1 MKTLKE
7 GNSAPDFVLKDASGK
22 EVSLK
27 DFKGKWIVLYFYPKD
42 NTPGCTI
49 EALDFTALKKNFEK
63 KNAVILGISKDNCK
77 AHQKFIDGKKLTI
90 MLLSDE
96 DTKVNQKY
104 GVWMLKKFMG
114 REYMGTHRSTFL
126 IDPKGKIAKIWY
138 GVSPDG
144 HAKEVLE
151 ALS

>member
-1 MKTLKE
+1 MFKE
-7 GNSAPDFVLKDASGK
+7 GDKAPEFTLKDANEK

-27 DFKGKWIVLYFYPKD
+27 DFRGKWIVLYFYPKD

-49 EALDFTALKKNFEK
+49 EAIDFTALKKEFEK
-63 KNAVILGISKDNCK
+63 KNAVILGVSKDNCK
-77 AHQKFIDGKKLTI
+77 SHQKFIDGKKLTI

-104 GVWMLKKFMG
+104 GVWRLKKFMG

-126 IDPKGKIAKIWY
+126 IDPKGKIAKIWE

-151 ALS
+151 TLKML